1 MFNNVYNFV
10 VNSFIY
16 IIMNYIFLCLNY
28 GMLYFVLLI
37 KRLIEQNIFYFKDKC
52 FKVFFRVNFII
63 MNY

>member
-1 MFNNVYNFV
+1 MIVVDYYVIIFLCKNRIKIFNSMFNNVYNFV

-37 KRLIEQNIFYFKDKC
+37 KRLIE
-52 FKVFFRVNFII
+52 
-63 MNY
+63 